1 MKSVLKKLNDKIN
14 KEDAIWIKL
23 CQKITVNQKLDM
35 KVRLMLEE
43 IEDGLKLKINKNIVF
58 MDVPA
63 AVAGI

>member
-1 MKSVLKKLNDKIN
+1 LKSVLKKLNDKIN

>member
-23 CQKITVNQKLDM
+23 CHKITVNQKLDM

-43 IEDGLKLKINKNIVF
+43 IEAGLNLKISKNIVF

>member
-23 CQKITVNQKLDM
+23 CHKITVNQKLDM

>member
-1 MKSVLKKLNDKIN
+1 MRSVLKKLIDKIN

-23 CQKITVNQKLDM
+23 CHKITVNQKLDM

-43 IEDGLKLKINKNIVF
+43 IEAGLKPKISKNIVF

>member
-1 MKSVLKKLNDKIN
+1 MSVLKKLNDKIN

-43 IEDGLKLKINKNIVF
+43 IEDGLKLKISKNIVF

>member
-1 MKSVLKKLNDKIN
+1 MRSVLKKLNDKIN

-23 CQKITVNQKLDM
+23 CHKITVNQKLDM

-43 IEDGLKLKINKNIVF
+43 IEAGLKLKISKNIVF

>member
-1 MKSVLKKLNDKIN
+1 MSVLKKLNDKIN

-43 IEDGLKLKINKNIVF
+43 IEAGLKLKISKNTAF

>member
-1 MKSVLKKLNDKIN
+1 MRSVLKKLNDKIN

-23 CQKITVNQKLDM
+23 CHKITVNQKLDT

-43 IEDGLKLKINKNIVF
+43 IEVGSKLKISKNTVF

>member
-23 CQKITVNQKLDM
+23 CHKITVNQKLDM

-43 IEDGLKLKINKNIVF
+43 IEDGLKRKINKNIVF